1 MKTTRS
7 LSLFV
12 TIWMAAAIAISMGA
26 YAVYEYATIPG
37 LTLRELAVQHLGHVL
52 ALGGVIYILCWAVF
66 YFVLLRPLNRI
77 YLHLYTVGAG
87 QLKTLEL
94 DSNVREIR
102 TIVDG
107 VNLMLSR
114 LTLGADTD
122 ALELAQQRIA
132 EIREMTH
139 QLTTSDQEHISVL
152 LDKLADLQRTLP
164 NILARRGM
172 PPPTPAGQARQ
183 AIQNPPLQSPCCGD
197 ADSSGGVDDTHRN
210 VERGK

>member
-1 MKTTRS
+1 
-7 LSLFV
+7 
-12 TIWMAAAIAISMGA
+12 MAAAIAVSMGA
-26 YAVYEYATIPG
+26 YAVYEYATMPG
-37 LTLRELAVQHLGHVL
+37 STLRELAIQHLGHVL
-52 ALGGVIYILCWAVF
+52 VLGGVIYVLCWSVF

-94 DSNVREIR
+94 NSNVREIR

-152 LDKLADLQRTLP
+152 LDKLTDLQKSLP
-164 NILARRGM
+164 NILVRRGM
-172 PPPTPAGQARQ
+172 PPPKLAV
-183 AIQNPPLQSPCCGD
+183 GD
-197 ADSSGGVDDTHRN
+197 ELRPSNQHTHT
-210 VERGK
+210 GAATK